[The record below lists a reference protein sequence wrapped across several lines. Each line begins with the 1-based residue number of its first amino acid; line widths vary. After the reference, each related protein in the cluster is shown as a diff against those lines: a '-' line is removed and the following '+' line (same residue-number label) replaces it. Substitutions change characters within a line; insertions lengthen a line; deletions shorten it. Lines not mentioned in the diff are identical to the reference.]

1 MYIVK
6 VLSYFDAWNS
16 LKKNY
21 PAHYEEL
28 VKVIETVQPEYSKL
42 SVEKSLAGKILVS
55 PLELSRQFRMFL
67 SQNGWNEQRI
77 RVGDQARPGYSSI
90 DAVKAKLGVDYQ
102 FGKYAF
108 VESDIF
114 VKFPIFIR
122 AGMVDFGIIIMS
134 TKSLAFKMSSG
145 VSNFEMIE
153 NRFVQISGQLPNYPF
168 VIIGIS
174 DESSEL
180 EVHELTQLN
189 EPPNRSLKVFLCH
202 SSGDKPVVKEL
213 YQKLVARKNID
224 PWLDEVK
231 LLPGVDWNSEIIQA
245 VKDSDVVIVC
255 LSKASI
261 NKEGYV
267 QKEIRRALDVAEEK
281 PDGTI
286 FIIPLKIEDC
296 HVPQRLSQ
304 WQWVNYYEDGAFD
317 RLISSLLKRAQS
329 LEIEIG

>member
-6 VLSYFDAWNS
+6 VLSYLGAWNS
-16 LKKNY
+16 FKENY

-28 VKVIETVQPEYSKL
+28 VKVIETVQPEYSKP
-42 SVEKSLAGKILVS
+42 SVEKSLAGKMLVS
-55 PLELSRQFRMFL
+55 PLELSRQFRMLL
-67 SQNGWNEQRI
+67 SENGWNEQRI
-77 RVGDQARPGYSSI
+77 RVGGQASLGYSSI
-90 DAVKAKLGVDYQ
+90 DAVKAKLAVDYQ

-153 NRFVQISGQLPNYPF
+153 NRFVQISDQLPNYPF

-180 EVHELTQLN
+180 QIHELTQSSDTS
-189 EPPNRSLKVFLCH
+189 NRSLKVFLCH
-202 SSGDKPVVKEL
+202 SSGDKPVVREL
-213 YQKLVARKNID
+213 YQRLVAKKNVD
-224 PWLDEVK
+224 PWLDEIK

-245 VKDSDVVIVC
+245 VKESDVVIVC
-255 LSKASI
+255 LSRASI

-281 PDGTI
+281 PENAI
-286 FIIPLKIEDC
+286 FIIPLRVQDYQ
-296 HVPQRLSQ
+296 VPQRLSQ
-304 WQWVNYYEDGAFD
+304 WQWVDYYQDGAFD
-317 RLISSLLKRAQS
+317 RLMSSLQKRAQS
-329 LEIEIG
+329 LGIQVE